1 MTAEGMQT
9 RKKNMQES
17 NAEDSPPLASVVIKS
32 GMFDLVESKVVIFW
46 QMENGF
52 DRNATF
58 LAAAA

>member
-1 MTAEGMQT
+1 
-9 RKKNMQES
+9 MQES

-46 QMENGF
+46 QRENGF